1 MMDGAAAARQRV
13 RESRRAKKQPLGP
26 LGLNAGDSTSIVDK
40 LAAEAIASAHRQQQA
55 KWSGAD
61 ARGSARGSTV
71 FGNAATRRADMHRQ
85 LAREADAEVI
95 SVRLG
100 DVASSSTWMAK
111 IQPSGQQ
118 RNGRHAANRTLGMY
132 PGRKAPAA
140 MAGIRLPARGS
151 RQASRHRQRAD
162 PFSALTPAL
171 QSAVLAHLPRPCL
184 LAISQTSR
192 RGRVAGLSALA
203 RSAAMTESRLAQQ
216 RADERAPTAG
226 GSRRFIPQDDC
237 CPICLSDVEDGASCV
252 QLQCGHIYHA
262 ECIES
267 WLKLHST
274 CPVCRK
280 DASGDSGGMSIGL
293 LEAARLSTQEVSRAE
308 LVELRMGKRPAG
320 VLLAVIGA
328 VLTVL
333 SNGSVELPRAPLR
346 SLLSST
352 PDAEGWRLW
361 KRGQARLQDVDDFLA
376 SLLDLEPLSLA
387 PSTLEKLLPF
397 IECDELSPLNVERP
411 ISSNGYSSQLPLRMQ
426 APPPHA
432 HVPAPANLH
441 SLCLCLC
448 LCLGRCLCLCLCA
461 SHTARARARATHTH
475 SV

>member
-1 MMDGAAAARQRV
+1 MDGAAAARQRV

-26 LGLNAGDSTSIVDK
+26 LGLNAGESTSIIDK
-40 LAAEAIASAHRQQQA
+40 LAAEAIASAHRSQHA

-71 FGNAATRRADMHRQ
+71 FGNAATRRADMRRQ
-85 LAREADAEVI
+85 LARETDAEAV
-95 SVRLG
+95 SVALG

-111 IQPSGQQ
+111 VQSGQQ
-118 RNGRHAANRTLGMY
+118 RNNGRRAANRTLGMY

-140 MAGIRLPARGS
+140 MAGSRLPARAS
-151 RQASRHRQRAD
+151 RQGSRHRQRAD
-162 PFSALTPAL
+162 PFLALTPAL

-184 LAISQTSR
+184 LAVSQTSR
-192 RGRVAGLSALA
+192 RGRVAGLTALA
-203 RSAAMTESRLAQQ
+203 RSAATAESRLAQQ
-216 RADERAPTAG
+216 RADERAASAG
-226 GSRRFIPQDDC
+226 GSRRFVPQDDC
-237 CPICLSDVEDGASCV
+237 CPICLSDVDDVATCV
-252 QLQCGHIYHA
+252 QLQCGHGYHA

-333 SNGSVELPRAPLR
+333 SNGTVDVPRGPVR

-361 KRGQARLQDVDDFLA
+361 KRGQARLQDVDSFLA

-387 PSTLEKLLPF
+387 PATLEKLLPF
-397 IECDELSPLNVERP
+397 VECDELSPLNVEKP
-411 ISSNGYSSQLPLRMQ
+411 SGTNGYSGQLQPRMN

-432 HVPAPANLH
+432 HVPSPANEPAL
-441 SLCLCLC
+441 SLCLCLSASLS
-448 LCLGRCLCLCLCA
+448 LCL
-461 SHTARARARATHTH
+461 
-475 SV
+475 SVSLSLSPSLSPSLFLPHLI